1 MGNRQEDFLRKW
13 CIFYD
18 YAQAKQGTSSSS
30 DKKGQWAVW
39 NICRITENI
48 KSYSVK
54 IKILQIRLVVTDAS
68 LKNLF
73 HIIFK

>member
-39 NICRITENI
+39 NICSITENI
-48 KSYSVK
+48 KSCTVSN
-54 IKILQIRLVVTDAS
+54 
-68 LKNLF
+68 LK
-73 HIIFK
+73 